1 MYHLMIDGF
10 NKENMINKML
20 KIMKSLMFSLF
31 AFMVASS
38 ALAQSTTDWN
48 WPENKAAAE
57 ERYVL
62 YKDALRQDNYKL
74 AVKPLLWLINEVP
87 DLHNSLYVDGAKVYE
102 GLADNAPDK
111 TRELELQDSALL
123 MYDLRI
129 KYFND
134 EANVMNRKAFTA
146 YKYFKDNQSRYQKLF
161 DIFNKTFELNGNNVA
176 SYLLVPYMDVIRRY
190 KLTHSD
196 FTDEQVIEYYDQVSS
211 IIDHM
216 EQSGKKVS
224 RIDTYRENVDK
235 ILTATVD
242 VNCDFIEN
250 NMWPKLEAN
259 PGDIKQANKILS
271 LMYAGECTNSDVFL
285 KTVNIIYDNEPN
297 YGLAYV
303 LGIQYIKRE
312 MHDEAEKY
320 LKEAIEL
327 TEDNTKKAK
336 VYMQLGDINRIQNNK
351 STARKYYLNAV
362 DTDPTQ
368 KEAYKIIGDLYANSF
383 EQCKSGENVVK
394 DRAIFIAAYE
404 MYRRAGD
411 TSGMARMRAAFPST
425 EEAFTYDLNKGDA
438 ITVGCWINET
448 VSLQTRD

>member
-1 MYHLMIDGF
+1 MIDGF

-20 KIMKSLMFSLF
+20 KVMKSLVFSLF
-31 AFMVASS
+31 AFIVAGS
-38 ALAQSTTDWN
+38 AVAQSTADWN
-48 WPENKAAAE
+48 WPEDKATAE

-62 YKDALRQDNYKL
+62 YKDALRQDNYKS
-74 AVKPLLWLINEVP
+74 AVKPLLWLMSNVP
-87 DLHNSLYVDGAKVYE
+87 DLHNSLYIDGAKVYE
-102 GLADNAPDK
+102 GLADSAPDK
-111 TRELELQDSALL
+111 KRELELQDSALL

-134 EANVMNRKAFTA
+134 EANVLNRKAFTA
-146 YKYFKDNQSRYQKLF
+146 YKYFKDNQSKYQELF
-161 DIFNKTFELNGNNVA
+161 DIYKRTFELNGNNVA

-196 FTDEQVIEYYDQVSS
+196 FSDEQVIEYYDQVSS
-211 IIDHM
+211 IIDHL
-216 EQSGKKVS
+216 ENSGKKES
-224 RIDTYRENVDK
+224 RVETYRENIDK

-259 PGDIKQANKILS
+259 PSDLKQANKILS
-271 LMYAGECTNSDVFL
+271 LMYAGECTDSDVFL
-285 KTVNIIYDNEPN
+285 QTVKIIFENEPN

-312 MHDEAEKY
+312 KYNEAEDY
-320 LKEAIEL
+320 LLKAIDL

-336 VYMQLGDINRIQNNK
+336 VYMQLGDIKRIEGGK
-351 STARKYYLNAV
+351 SSARKYYLDAV
-362 DTDPTQ
+362 NTDPTQ
-368 KEAYKIIGDLYANSF
+368 KDAYKIIGDLYANSF
-383 EQCKSGENVVK
+383 EQCKSGENIVK
-394 DRAIFIAAYE
+394 DRAVFIAAYE

-411 TSGMARMRAAFPST
+411 TSNMARMRSAFPST
-425 EEAFTYDLNKGDA
+425 EEAFTYDLDKGDA

-448 VSLQTRD
+448 VTLQTRD